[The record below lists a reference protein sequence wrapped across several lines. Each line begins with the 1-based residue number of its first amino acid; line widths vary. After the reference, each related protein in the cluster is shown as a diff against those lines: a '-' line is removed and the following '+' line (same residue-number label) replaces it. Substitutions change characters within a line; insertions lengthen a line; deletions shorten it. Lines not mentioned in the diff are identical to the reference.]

1 MKAFERILVPT
12 DMSEFAE
19 LAMDYALLF
28 REKLGSRLTL
38 LYADEVRLPIE
49 FLEYPLGYYLE
60 NAPDAKLR
68 IQEKLR
74 DFAIRKAPAGGIEAI
89 VVDDSPARAIIE
101 TAKNMKADLIIMGTH
116 GRSGWKRAILGSV
129 TEAVLREAETPV
141 LTVTPLL
148 QPLGGELAI
157 RRVLC
162 PVSAIDAATGVA
174 AAFGAELLLMAV
186 SEDDPPERLL
196 ALAERR
202 NADLIVTGSTKQHIT
217 RTATRPVLITPE
229 VVARHGEMTEAGS
242 RMLRGRK

>member
-1 MKAFERILVPT
+1 MKFERILVPT
-12 DMSEFAE
+12 DMSHFAE

-28 REKLGSRLTL
+28 RKKLGSRLTL

-60 NAPDAKLR
+60 NAPDTKLR

-74 DFAIRKAPAGGIEAI
+74 DFAILKAPEGGVEAV

-101 TAKNMKADLIIMGTH
+101 TAKNMNADLIIMGTH

-129 TEAVLREAETPV
+129 TEAVLRDADTPV

-148 QPLGGELAI
+148 QPLGGEIAI

-162 PVSAIDAATGVA
+162 PVNAIDMATEVA
-174 AAFGAELLLMAV
+174 DAFGAELLLMAV

-202 NADLIVTGSTKQHIT
+202 DADLIVTGSTKQHIT

-229 VVARHGEMTEAGS
+229 VVARHGEMAEVRS
-242 RMLRGRK
+242 RMVRGRM